1 MESKRTC
8 SNPNLSGRAFSSS
21 ISPRR
26 TNLMH
31 RSWLVIVLC
40 SIGLV
45 WASPGWSEVLD
56 LGGEWRFQLDGDDKG
71 IKEKWN
77 ARRLEDSIQL
87 PGTTDENRKGN
98 ANDERPTDRLM
109 RPWIWKGPAW
119 YQRDVIVPESWKG
132 KRVVLS
138 FERAKNSRVWVG
150 DTFAG
155 RDDSL
160 SAPHEFDVT
169 SAVVSGKNTI
179 TVRID
184 NSKLPPV
191 GPSHA
196 VDERTQTNWNGIVGK
211 MELRAMDPVW
221 VETIRVF
228 PQVSNRTVRTRVTLG
243 NMTGQPVSGQLE
255 VKCRSYNVRNPK
267 EFANQRIP
275 FTIEGREQA
284 IEFTHTP
291 GSDVPLW
298 DEFSPA
304 LLSMEVVLE
313 ARAGEENFAHKDN
326 VRFGM
331 REITRDGSRLMLNG
345 RPIFLRG
352 RLDCANF
359 PLTGYAPMGLDEW
372 RRLFRITRDWGLNHW
387 RFHSWCPPSAA
398 FEAADELGFYLQVE
412 FPNKRSAFN
421 APESAEAAH
430 HNIDYLNVLYSES
443 ETTLYDYAIR
453 EGDAIFRNFGNS
465 PSFVMFTLGNELGRN
480 EAMFELV
487 ARFKK
492 SEPGILMAQGS
503 NNMHWQPS
511 LAEGDDFWVTGKIGK
526 ATKPLRGSFSF
537 FDFPNPHIESIPP
550 STMVDFSASIEGVPV
565 PAIGHETG
573 QFQVYPDFRDI
584 PKFTGVLRA
593 RNYEIFRE
601 RLQKSGMLD
610 LADQYVRA
618 SGALAAIC
626 YREDIEAALRT
637 PGFGGFQ
644 LLDIMDFPGQGT
656 ALVGMLNVFME
667 EKGVVER
674 KRWLEFCSE
683 TVPLL
688 RMEKYVWT
696 RDETLRANVQVAH
709 YGPVDLPGAVIT
721 GELLDAKGKSLS
733 RFELPSVGLPAGGLH
748 AAGKCEIPLG
758 KLGLTAPA
766 MLNLVLEI
774 KNTRYRNEYPIWVYS
789 PSEEIKVPE
798 GILVTRKLHEPATRE
813 HLAKGGKVLLVP
825 SLDRLPRSVLGGFQ
839 NEFWSPMFAEA
850 AIKRGETRL
859 PPGTLGLLCDPAHPA
874 LADFPT
880 EFHTNWQWWHLLKN
894 SRPII
899 YDGSPVEF
907 RPIVQMVD
915 NFVRNHKI
923 GLIAET
929 KAGGGSVLISA
940 IDLPGHLDKPE
951 VRQMYRSLL
960 RYMDSDA
967 FAPAHELEAGLL
979 KAIFPE

>member
-1 MESKRTC
+1 MESEFSK
-8 SNPNLSGRAFSSS
+8 SNSNRLGPICTRRFVAFICLAGGLLFAPSSEGETMDLSGQ
-21 ISPRR
+21 
-26 TNLMH
+26 
-31 RSWLVIVLC
+31 
-40 SIGLV
+40 
-45 WASPGWSEVLD
+45 
-56 LGGEWRFQLDGDDKG
+56 WRFQLDGKDEG
-71 IKEKWN
+71 ITGKWN
-77 ARRLEDSIQL
+77 RRTLDDTVKL
-87 PGTTDENRKGN
+87 PGTTDENHKGIRH
-98 ANDERPTDRLM
+98 DEKPTDRLM

-119 YQRDVIVPESWKG
+119 YQRDVTIPESWKG

-138 FERAKNSRVWVG
+138 LERTRNSRVWIG

-155 RDDSL
+155 RRDSL

-169 SAVVSGKNTI
+169 SMVSPGKNTI
-179 TVRID
+179 TIRID

-211 MELRAMDPVW
+211 IELRAMDKVW
-221 VETIRVF
+221 IDGIRVF
-228 PQVSNRTVRTRVTLG
+228 PDVSDRSVRVRLAVG
-243 NMTGQPVSGQLE
+243 NLTGQPAQGVM
-255 VKCRSYNVRNPK
+255 NVRCRGYNLKEPK
-267 EFANQRIP
+267 EFATQK
-275 FTIEGREQA
+275 
-284 IEFTHTP
+284 IEFSVEQPEQVVEFIHAP
-291 GSDVPLW
+291 GDDVPLW

-304 LLSMEVVLE
+304 LLKMEVALE
-313 ARAGEENFAHKDN
+313 AAAGDQKYRHELDTRFA
-326 VRFGM
+326 M
-331 REITRDGSRLMLNG
+331 REFKRDGPRLLVNG
-345 RPIFLRG
+345 RPVFLRG

-359 PLTGYAPMGLDEW
+359 PLTGYAPMDVGEW

-387 RFHSWCPPSAA
+387 RFHSWCPPAAA

-412 FPNKRSAFN
+412 LPNKRSGFN
-421 APESAEAAH
+421 APDSAEAAR
-430 HNIDYLNVLYSES
+430 HNIDYLDVLASES
-443 ETTLYDYAIR
+443 ETTLYDFAIR

-480 EAMFELV
+480 EAMFALV

-492 SEPGILMAQGS
+492 NEPGILMAQGS

-526 ATKPLRGSFSF
+526 GAKPLRGSFSF
-537 FDFPNPHIESIPP
+537 FDFPDPHIESKPP
-550 STMVDFSASIEGVPV
+550 STMVDYSASIDGVPV

-601 RLQKSGMLD
+601 RLEKAGLSD
-610 LADQYVRA
+610 LAGEYVRA

-674 KRWLEFCSE
+674 KRWLQFCSE

-696 RDETLRANVQVAH
+696 SDETLRANVQVAH
-709 YGPVDLPGAVIT
+709 YGPGDLPLAIIT
-721 GELLDAKGKSLS
+721 AELLDTEGRSLS
-733 RFELPSVGLPAGGLH
+733 RFELPPTALPAGGLH
-748 AAGKCEIPLG
+748 TVGECKIPLG
-758 KLGLTAPA
+758 KLDLTAPA
-766 MLNLVLEI
+766 RLDLVLEI
-774 KNTRYRNEYPIWVYS
+774 QNTPYRNEYPIWIYPASKEV
-789 PSEEIKVPE
+789 KVPQ
-798 GILVTRKLHEPATRE
+798 GILVTRKLHDAATKD

-825 SLDRLPRSVLGGFQ
+825 ALDRLPRSVPGGFQ

-859 PPGTLGLLCDPAHPA
+859 PPGTLGLFCNPAHPA
-874 LADFPT
+874 FAGFPS
-880 EFHTNWQWWHLLKN
+880 EFHTNWQWWHLVKN
-894 SRPII
+894 SRPVI

-915 NFVRNHKI
+915 NFVRSHKI
-923 GLIAET
+923 GLIAEM
-929 KAGGGSVLISA
+929 KAGGGSVLVSA
-940 IDLPGHLDKPE
+940 IDIPNHLDKPE

-960 RYMDSDA
+960 RYMESDA
-967 FAPAHELEAGLL
+967 FAPEHELEAGLL
-979 KAIFPE
+979 KEIFPD